1 MMEEEEVAVVEE
13 TIMDVIVGVEM
24 VEEGVIYLRNYQ
36 PNDLDT
42 TNTTKKKAMVVVV
55 TAATTRGMV
64 DMMEAMTEAMM
75 EDMDS
80 ADTIQHVDAA
90 VVEVE
95 VAVDLVDEEDEYRLV
110 DEEMS
115 LKVVLKV
122 VLKVALLLPKEELK
136 VPMKWQPMDKGETLL
151 LVSTILLLWSKLL
164 TVVVEGIVAE
174 DVLEDVEEVED
185 DSGVD
190 TMLLI

>member
-122 VLKVALLLPKEELK
+122 ALLLPKEELK